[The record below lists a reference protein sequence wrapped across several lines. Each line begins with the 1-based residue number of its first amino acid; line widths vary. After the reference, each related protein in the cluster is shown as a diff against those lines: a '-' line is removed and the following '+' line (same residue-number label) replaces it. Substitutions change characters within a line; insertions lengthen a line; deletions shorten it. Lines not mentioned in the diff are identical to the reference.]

1 MMKVQTR
8 TGLWSG
14 ILRRLVRWSGHPVA
28 EQVLRSLAALA
39 VGFVLAGASA
49 AGTYLPL
56 SVALAAGLHLSLP
69 AFAAYAGGCV
79 GYVVFWGVDTAV
91 EPMAAGLLVE
101 ACACIFG
108 DQVSRKNRWFGPGC
122 AMLFTAL
129 VGFLFLLERR
139 FVPDVLWRYVLRIA
153 VAGGAAF
160 CFRRAVNG
168 ADQMCR
174 LVFLACLCAGLC
186 AVRPVGLPLGLVAGC
201 LLAAAAVDTPLA
213 LPVAVLCG
221 LALDISWGGG
231 CVTAVLTLC
240 ALACQNIQRQL
251 PRLGLWLGC
260 ALLGV
265 LLTGT
270 DYMLLAAALP
280 GAVLA
285 QFLPGARLFGLSP
298 AAQSKSEQRLQMASG
313 LLEQLSLCLTQTR
326 PVQPDPETAAVFD
339 QAAERVCRM
348 CSLWDQC
355 WGKNLEE
362 TCDELNRAAPA
373 MMGRGKALRDDL
385 PASFVNRCRHLEGF
399 LTAVN
404 RELDDLSC
412 RRQYRSRLRESR
424 AVLARQY
431 HALSQA
437 LSYAPPKE
445 TVACRFQPE
454 LGFRSQGCRG
464 DSLSGD
470 QGTSFQWGRWYFVLL
485 CDGMGTGKGAAA
497 EAGAAIQVLKTLIQS
512 GVKPTE
518 AMQLLNGVYILRD
531 DGGFSTVDL
540 LQADLVTGEARLYK
554 WGAAPSYLKRR
565 GSVEKIGTASPPP
578 GLGVGE
584 AHRPEGAKL
593 SLSRGEM
600 LVLVSDGAGGEAA
613 ERFIRQYGGLS
624 PKELA
629 SGVVSCT
636 QSEGEDDRTAAVLA
650 LRPCISL

>member
-1 MMKVQTR
+1 MRVR
-8 TGLWSG
+8 TKTGAWSG
-14 ILRRLVRWSGHPVA
+14 ILRQAARWSGHPVV
-28 EQVLRSLAALA
+28 EQVLHSLGAMAA
-39 VGFVLAGASA
+39 GFVLSGASA
-49 AGTYLPL
+49 AGTFLPL
-56 SVALAAGLHLSLP
+56 PIGLAAGLYLSLP
-69 AFAAYAGGCV
+69 GFAAYAGGCL
-79 GYVVFWGVDTAV
+79 GYVVFWGLDAAV

-101 ACACIFG
+101 ACMCIFG
-108 DQVSRKNRWFGPGC
+108 DQLSKKNRWFAPGC

-129 VGFLFLLERR
+129 VGFLFLLESR
-139 FVPDVLWRYVLRIA
+139 FAPAQLWRYLLRVA
-153 VAGGAAF
+153 VAGGSAF
-160 CFRRAVNG
+160 CFRRVLQG
-168 ADQMCR
+168 GDQMCR
-174 LVFLACLCAGLC
+174 LVLLACLCAGLC
-186 AVRPVGLPLGLVAGC
+186 AIRPVGLPLGLVAGC
-201 LLAAAAVDTPLA
+201 LLAASAADTPLA
-213 LPVAVLCG
+213 LQVAALCG

-231 CVTAVLTLC
+231 CATAVLMLC
-240 ALACQNIQRQL
+240 ALTSRNIPRQL
-251 PRLGLWLGC
+251 PRLGVWLGC

-270 DYMLLAAALP
+270 DALLLAAALP
-280 GAVLA
+280 GALLA
-285 QFLPGARLFGLSP
+285 QFLPGERLFGVAP
-298 AAQSKSEQRLQMASG
+298 AAQSKGAQRLQMTAG

-348 CSLWDQC
+348 CSLWDVC
-355 WGKNLEE
+355 WGSNLQE

-373 MMGRGKALRDDL
+373 MMGRGKALREDL
-385 PASFVNRCRHLEGF
+385 PSSFVTRCRHMEGF

-412 RRQYRSRLRESR
+412 RRQCRSRLRESR

-431 HALSQA
+431 HILSQA
-437 LSYAPPKE
+437 LSYEPPRE
-445 TVACRFQPE
+445 TCACRFQPE
-454 LGFRSQGCRG
+454 LGFRSQGRRG

-470 QGTSFQWGRWYFVLL
+470 QGASFQWGRWYYVLL
-485 CDGMGTGKGAAA
+485 CDGMGTGRGAAA

-540 LQADLVTGEARLYK
+540 LQADLVSGEARLYK

-565 GSVEKIGTASPPP
+565 GAVEKIGTASPPP

-600 LVLVSDGAGGEAA
+600 LVLVSDGAGGESA
-613 ERFIRQYGGLS
+613 ERFIRQYSGLS

-629 SGVVSCT
+629 SGVVSCS

-650 LRPCISL
+650 LHPCLSL